1 MMNDN
6 PSNQNLIPCLNL
18 ELRKA
23 NRVMSQIYDGYLAQC
38 GLKTSQYSIL
48 RAVYLLR
55 ATTNRELQDILVLDQ
70 TTLTR
75 GLKPLIRDGFIC
87 VECGSDRR
95 QKQLMLT
102 SDGRALY
109 RKAEALW
116 EEAQRFVSTQ
126 LGDDLKSQLLAL
138 SRSVVALRR

>member
-1 MMNDN
+1 
-6 PSNQNLIPCLNL
+6 
-18 ELRKA
+18 
-23 NRVMSQIYDGYLAQC
+23 MSQIYDSYLAQC

-70 TTLTR
+70 TTLSR

-87 VECGSDRR
+87 AECGSDRR

-102 SDGRALY
+102 SEGRALY
-109 RKAEALW
+109 KKAEALW
-116 EEAQRFVSTQ
+116 QDAQEFVSNK
-126 LGDDLKSQLLAL
+126 LGDNLKSQLLAL
-138 SRSVVALRR
+138 SSAVVELKS